1 MFVNYYMPVMPSNQ
15 GAFIFTMSAFN
26 MVYENVCEMSS
37 YTYKQLRGECD
48 KLLLP
53 LHVTKYCV
61 IIDILTRTVIYTGNV
76 YMFYACTSI
85 IVVD

>member
-15 GAFIFTMSAFN
+15 GVFIFTMSAFN

-37 YTYKQLRGECD
+37 YTYKQLRRECD

-53 LHVTKYCV
+53 LTCNKVHV
-61 IIDILTRTVIYTGNV
+61 LRNH
-76 YMFYACTSI
+76 
-85 IVVD
+85 

>member
-15 GAFIFTMSAFN
+15 GVFIFTMSASY

-37 YTYKQLRGECD
+37 YTYTSKQLRRECD

-53 LHVTKYCV
+53 LTCNKVLRNH
-61 IIDILTRTVIYTGNV
+61 
-76 YMFYACTSI
+76 
-85 IVVD
+85 